1 MHILHTCMHVCF
13 KYPIITICYAHVCI
27 QISKAEGRNQEE
39 KTAEDTIIARV
50 LPRRQR
56 TYSETPEVSE
66 TKLQWERG
74 FKRQLERERGRQ
86 CANGRGTVNKG
97 EG

>member
-1 MHILHTCMHVCF
+1 MLQIYDNCHMLCSI
-13 KYPIITICYAHVCI
+13 AHMCI

-39 KTAEDTIIARV
+39 KTTEDTIIARV
-50 LPRRQR
+50 LARRQR

-66 TKLQWERG
+66 TKLQRERG

-86 CANGRGTVNKG
+86 GANGRGTVNKG